1 MLSRTRLFNFYR
13 IRLQHNVKHKQK
25 NMTDRQIKILAAA
38 QILQGYQMTETDFDV
53 EIDYYVEKSM
63 RLANALER
71 LSMKEL

>member
-1 MLSRTRLFNFYR
+1 
-13 IRLQHNVKHKQK
+13 
-25 NMTDRQIKILAAA
+25 MTNQQIKILAAA
-38 QILQGYQMTETDFDV
+38 QILQGFQKTETDFDV